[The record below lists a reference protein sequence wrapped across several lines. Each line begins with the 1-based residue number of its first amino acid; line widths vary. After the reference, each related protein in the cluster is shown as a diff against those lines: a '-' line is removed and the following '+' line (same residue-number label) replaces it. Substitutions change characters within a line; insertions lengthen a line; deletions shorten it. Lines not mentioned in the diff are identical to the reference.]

1 MRSPSSSPA
10 AAPAAWGRRRRWWSW
25 AAGRSSPGRS
35 PRPRRP
41 GSRRSAWPSRGPP
54 SRRPTCPRGPSPGSR
69 PIPPPALSPRP
80 GPPPPLPPLDVPAWA
95 EPEQPSLPLAGFVAA
110 LERAA
115 PRPIVALACDMPFV
129 PPELIARLAGLDAVA
144 AVPRGEAFPAR
155 YASAALP
162 ALRAGLA
169 REAPL
174 RAVLAQLDPAEVTAA
189 PETLLG
195 VNDPAALGRA
205 EARLR

>member
-10 AAPAAWGRRRRWWSW
+10 AAPAAWGRRRRLWSW
-25 AAGRSSPGRS
+25 AAGRSSRGRL
-35 PRPRRP
+35 PRARRP
-41 GSRRSAWPSRGPP
+41 GVARAGRPP
-54 SRRPTCPRGPSPGSR
+54 LAGALAAAAEAGLGAVVVAKPGS
-69 PIPPPALSPRP
+69 A
-80 GPPPPLPPLDVPAWA
+80 LPPLDVPAWA
-95 EPEQPSLPLAGFVAA
+95 EPEQPSHPLAGLVAA
-110 LERAA
+110 LARVA

-144 AVPRGEAFPAR
+144 AVPRGEAVPAR

-174 RAVLAQLDPAEVTAA
+174 RAVLAQLRPAEVTAA
-189 PETLLG
+189 PEALLG
-195 VNDPAALGRA
+195 VNDPAALARA